1 MNKEE
6 KNVMIDEILTDVNTF
21 SHLYITDIGGLTVE
35 DTNKLRRLCF
45 DKNIKLK
52 VVKNALLKK
61 AFEKSG
67 NTTLGEL
74 SDTLAGPT
82 AVMFCDISNVPAKV
96 IETFRK
102 KSPKPLLK
110 AAYVE
115 ESVYKGDNQVA
126 FLVSLKSKNE
136 LIGDVIALLQSP
148 AKNVVSQLKSSGSK
162 LAGILKTLEE
172 RGA

>member
-1 MNKEE
+1 MNKQE
-6 KNVMIDEILTDVNTF
+6 KNVMIDQILTDVNAF

-45 DKNIKLK
+45 QKSIKLK

-67 NTTLGEL
+67 NSTLSEL
-74 SDTLAGPT
+74 SGALAGPT
-82 AVMFCDISNVPAKV
+82 AVMFCDTSNVPAKV
-96 IETFRK
+96 IEAFRK

-115 ESVYKGDNQVA
+115 ESVYLGDNQVSI
-126 FLVSLKSKNE
+126 LVSLKSKNE

-148 AKNVVSQLKSSGSK
+148 AKNVVSQLKSSGGK
-162 LAGILKTLEE
+162 LAGLLKTLEE

>member
-6 KNVMIDEILTDVNTF
+6 KNVMIDDILADVNQYN
-21 SHLYITDIGGLTVE
+21 HLYITDIGSLSVE
-35 DTNKLRRLCF
+35 DTNKLRRICF
-45 DKNIKLK
+45 EKSIKLK

-67 NTTLGEL
+67 NATLLEL
-74 SDTLAGPT
+74 SEVLAGPT
-82 AVMFCDISNVPAKV
+82 AVMFSDTSNVPARV

-102 KSPKPLLK
+102 KFPKPLLK

-115 ESVYKGDNQVA
+115 EAVYVGDNQVA
-126 FLVSLKSKNE
+126 VLVNLKSKNE
-136 LIGDVIALLQSP
+136 LIADVIALLQSP
-148 AKNVVSQLKSSGSK
+148 AKTVVSQLTSAGGK

>member
-1 MNKEE
+1 MNREE
-6 KNVMIDEILTDVNTF
+6 KNQIIDDVLTDVNAF
-21 SHLYITDIGGLTVE
+21 SHLYITDIGSLTVE
-35 DTNKLRRLCF
+35 DTNKFRRLCF
-45 DKNIKLK
+45 EKNVKLK

-67 NTTLGEL
+67 NSNFTGLY
-74 SDTLAGPT
+74 DVLAGPT
-82 AVMFCDISNVPAKV
+82 AVMFCDTSNVPAKL

-102 KSPKPLLK
+102 KFPKPLLK

-115 ESVYKGDNQVA
+115 ESVYKGDNQIA
-126 FLVSLKSKNE
+126 ILVNLKSKNE

-148 AKNVVSQLKSSGSK
+148 AKNVVSQLKSSGGK

-172 RGA
+172 RAS

>member
-1 MNKEE
+1 MNKED
-6 KNVMIDEILTDVNTF
+6 KNVMIDEILADVNTY

-45 DKNIKLK
+45 EKSIKLK

-67 NTTLGEL
+67 NSTLNQL
-74 SDTLAGPT
+74 SDALAGPS
-82 AVMFCDISNVPAKV
+82 AVMFCDTSNVPAKV

-115 ESVYKGDNQVA
+115 ESVYTGDDQVKV
-126 FLVSLKSKNE
+126 LISLKSKNE
-136 LIGDVIALLQSP
+136 LIADVIALLQSP

-172 RGA
+172 RAA